1 MKNITFINL
10 NFNFILGDHGLM
22 QALVYDARNT
32 AWFNKSISESASD
45 DKA

>member
-1 MKNITFINL
+1 MRGLLQTL
-10 NFNFILGDHGLM
+10 DVLGDHGLM